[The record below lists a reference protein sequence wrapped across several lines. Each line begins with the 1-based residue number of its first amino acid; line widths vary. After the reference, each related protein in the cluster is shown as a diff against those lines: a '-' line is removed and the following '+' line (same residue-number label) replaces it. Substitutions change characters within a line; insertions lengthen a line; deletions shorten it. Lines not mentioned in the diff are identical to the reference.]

1 MKKILEGKILTIPNL
16 LSCLRL
22 ALIPCFVWQF
32 LVRDDRI
39 ATMILLL
46 FSGLTDVAD
55 GFIARRFD
63 MVSDLGKVLDPLA
76 DKLTQAAMLV
86 CLTGSYP
93 MMLLPF
99 GLMVVKEM
107 VCVGT
112 GLAAIDSSGDVKS
125 ADWHGKLATVLLYGM
140 LITHVLWLDI
150 PAGVSLALILLCAA
164 VIVLSGTLYGVRNLR
179 EIRRSRQEAPEQEE
193 QQPPAA

>member
-1 MKKILEGKILTIPNL
+1 MKKIFEGKILTIPNL

-32 LVRDDRI
+32 LVREDRV

-46 FSGLTDVAD
+46 LSGLTDVAD
-55 GFIARRFD
+55 GFIARRFN
-63 MVSDLGKVLDPLA
+63 MISDLGKVLDPLA

-86 CLTGSYP
+86 CLTSRFP

-99 GLMVVKEM
+99 GLMVIKEM

-112 GLAAIDSSGDVKS
+112 GLAAIDSSGQVKG
-125 ADWHGKLATVLLYGM
+125 ADWHGKLATVLLYAM
-140 LITHVLWLDI
+140 LITHVLWPDI
-150 PAGVSLALILLCAA
+150 PGGASLAMILLCACM
-164 VIVLSGTLYGVRNLR
+164 IVLSGTLYGVGNLKQIRKARR
-179 EIRRSRQEAPEQEE
+179 EAQEQEE